1 MLLNVPFGKHPLVG
15 GGGNCSCIMV
25 PTARVN
31 FIYDLGEN
39 TCPFIWFHLVQHCYK
54 LIDDFL

>member
-15 GGGNCSCIMV
+15 GVGNCLCVMV

-31 FIYDLGEN
+31 FIDDHGEN
-39 TCPFIWFHLVQHCYK
+39 TCPFIWFHLVQRHYK
-54 LIDDFL
+54 LIDDLL